1 MFHTPPVKMVNTRS
15 TTRRERERKAEE
27 DRQLQLQVPSQ
38 PTNVNNTQNNDETKR
53 MLPAFKLSG
62 SSVKSEYRPVQ
73 HTPASLTGAKSK
85 SSSSSVLARRK
96 QLELEAAQEK
106 ARIQM
111 ALIDK
116 KLEADLAN
124 LMDEEQGKYSPHD
137 ELHTDKQSEVEKWLE
152 RSQRE
157 LESAAQQVPD
167 YGNQPDLPCP
177 PPVVDPGTSN
187 GTIQMLASALQNLT
201 ASTTK
206 HKSDKNLLSRLCT
219 PRDLPSYSG
228 DPLDWLQFKQAYEE
242 STEVCGFSPKENL
255 WRLRKCLHGTARE
268 AVSAL
273 MVTATSP
280 DIVMK
285 TLELVCGNPESILTR
300 IMQGLRKLP
309 SMSNEYSK
317 DIVSFSV
324 KVQNFIAAVHAVG
337 RKEYLHDV
345 NMANIILSKLPT
357 VIISKWSDYSFP
369 IITEGKKPRLEIL
382 GDFLNIEAVK
392 ITTTANIHVMDQRNS
407 YQHHSRNKSD
417 NNNANRPQTVLLQS
431 ARSDKCDNKC
441 LFCRGAKHELTECK
455 MFKKALRKDRWRHV
469 KRHGVCFKCLVSC
482 HDREN
487 CPAPACDKDGCGEA
501 HHRLL
506 HYVQHRDTDKDATLE
521 SADTRE
527 TAESSPTKETVSFIN
542 INDHKVLLKVVPV
555 KIRGPNGVFTTSAFL
570 DDGSSI
576 SLISKS
582 LAARAGLRG
591 RTETMRVSGA
601 WKDSDLECT
610 YTVVSIDVS
619 SLNGSEIFNIN
630 LRAVD
635 NLHIPEQDFRS
646 IDCNKFAHL
655 QKLKDK
661 WSPNVISC
669 NPEVLIGQ
677 DNYDLI
683 MPLEICKGKPFE
695 PFASRTVLGWSVH
708 GKMRAPHGWGTHAA
722 HNLLIAAEGAGAPCP
737 SAHDDA
743 LRDLHEEVRRYFSI
757 DSLGLCN
764 KPRQNSDDVRA
775 LAQLDRTTTFADGRW
790 QVGLPW
796 RDENSVMP
804 DSYPNALNRLKGV
817 EKKMAANSEYAQRYT
832 DRVNH
837 LFQNDFA
844 REVSDPRSTSPHT
857 WYLPHHAVDNLN
869 KKKLRL
875 VFDCAA
881 KSKGTSLNEYLLQGP
896 DLLASLFGIMVR
908 FRENRYAVAGDLR
921 DMFLRVKI
929 RPEDQDAL
937 RFLWRTDSKQPV
949 KTYAMTSL
957 VFGANSSPFIAQYVK
972 NKNAQRYASTMPAA
986 VAAICE
992 QHYMD
997 DYLDSLPE
1005 EAAAI
1010 KMVKD
1015 VTFIHKQGGFDMCN
1029 WTSNSEAVLDSVP
1042 KEALGIAALRFKLDR
1057 QQEGERTLGLI
1068 WYPATDE
1075 FGFDLSLKR
1084 IPTDIVSGKQVPT
1097 KRVML
1102 RVIMSIF
1109 DVFGFLSPF
1118 TIQGK
1123 IMLQSLWQLSID
1135 WDENIPNNIFIKW
1148 SEWINLLKQMR
1159 YVRIPRCYLSP
1170 LGASGLGNR
1179 ATAEP
1184 PSSATTRV
1192 AGDSS
1197 PARPATAAPPAHT
1210 TPPPTYQPRS
1220 SATPNAPAST
1230 TNIYNSYGNN
1240 LEMHIFCDAST
1251 KAMCAVAYWRWI
1263 YNNEIHV
1270 AFIASKC
1277 RVLPVKPLLTVP
1289 RAELQSAL
1297 MAARLADS
1305 LQKDHRLVVQR
1316 RCFWSDSTTFLHWV
1330 KNDARNY
1337 KTFVANRLGAIDE
1350 LTRSNE
1356 WRYVPTK
1363 LNVADIATRET
1374 YDDTLFQNE
1383 WLKGPSF
1390 LRSDESSWPRNIV
1403 GSAADEPERSEII
1416 NIINDLPATYL
1427 PVFNPERFSSWLR
1440 LLRSTYHVL
1449 VFVHKCR
1456 KQTYDDSELMRRA
1469 ELLLVRQVQEE
1480 CFGAELAAIRK
1491 GMSLERNSRILT
1503 WSPYL
1508 DDCGVLRCGGRINA
1522 AQGVS
1527 ADTKYPIILDGRH
1540 QVTRLLVKHYHVR
1553 AAHDYQETVVNN
1565 LKEKYAI
1572 TRIRPTVK
1580 HVAARCMYCKI
1591 RKAQPHVP
1599 VMGELPPGRMA
1610 HHQRPFTHCGLDL
1623 FGPMEVVVG
1632 RGRQKRYGVIFTCLT
1647 VRAIHLEIV
1656 HSLTTDSLIMALRR
1670 MASRRG
1676 WPDCFYSDNGTN
1688 LRGADTELKRSVQE
1702 LDNKAVNDF
1711 ALTNGSSWKFI
1722 PPASPHWGG
1731 AWERLIRSVKR
1742 SLSVVLKE
1750 RAPKDEVLSTLMAEV
1765 ENIVNSRPL
1774 THVSVEPGSDGALT
1788 PNHFLLHSSPN
1799 IPALGVFDDSD
1810 LFLRKQWRTSQRLAD
1825 MYWQRWVKE
1834 YLPELLPRR
1843 KWNNEQAPLKVG
1855 DLVLVV
1861 DPGAPRNVWP
1871 KAVVQQVFPGRD
1883 GRIRLVEIKT
1893 KSGVLKRPAARVAR
1907 IPLVNE
1913 C

>member
-1 MFHTPPVKMVNTRS
+1 
-15 TTRRERERKAEE
+15 
-27 DRQLQLQVPSQ
+27 
-38 PTNVNNTQNNDETKR
+38 
-53 MLPAFKLSG
+53 
-62 SSVKSEYRPVQ
+62 
-73 HTPASLTGAKSK
+73 
-85 SSSSSVLARRK
+85 
-96 QLELEAAQEK
+96 
-106 ARIQM
+106 
-111 ALIDK
+111 
-116 KLEADLAN
+116 
-124 LMDEEQGKYSPHD
+124 
-137 ELHTDKQSEVEKWLE
+137 
-152 RSQRE
+152 
-157 LESAAQQVPD
+157 
-167 YGNQPDLPCP
+167 
-177 PPVVDPGTSN
+177 
-187 GTIQMLASALQNLT
+187 
-201 ASTTK
+201 
-206 HKSDKNLLSRLCT
+206 
-219 PRDLPSYSG
+219 
-228 DPLDWLQFKQAYEE
+228 
-242 STEVCGFSPKENL
+242 
-255 WRLRKCLHGTARE
+255 
-268 AVSAL
+268 
-273 MVTATSP
+273 
-280 DIVMK
+280 
-285 TLELVCGNPESILTR
+285 
-300 IMQGLRKLP
+300 
-309 SMSNEYSK
+309 
-317 DIVSFSV
+317 
-324 KVQNFIAAVHAVG
+324 
-337 RKEYLHDV
+337 
-345 NMANIILSKLPT
+345 
-357 VIISKWSDYSFP
+357 
-369 IITEGKKPRLEIL
+369 
-382 GDFLNIEAVK
+382 
-392 ITTTANIHVMDQRNS
+392 
-407 YQHHSRNKSD
+407 
-417 NNNANRPQTVLLQS
+417 
-431 ARSDKCDNKC
+431 
-441 LFCRGAKHELTECK
+441 
-455 MFKKALRKDRWRHV
+455 
-469 KRHGVCFKCLVSC
+469 
-482 HDREN
+482 
-487 CPAPACDKDGCGEA
+487 
-501 HHRLL
+501 
-506 HYVQHRDTDKDATLE
+506 
-521 SADTRE
+521 
-527 TAESSPTKETVSFIN
+527 
-542 INDHKVLLKVVPV
+542 
-555 KIRGPNGVFTTSAFL
+555 
-570 DDGSSI
+570 
-576 SLISKS
+576 
-582 LAARAGLRG
+582 
-591 RTETMRVSGA
+591 MRVSGA

-619 SLNGSEIFNIN
+619 SLNGSETFNVN

-635 NLHIPEQDFRS
+635 NLEIPEQDFRS

-683 MPLEICKGKPFE
+683 MPLEICKGKPLE
-695 PFASRTVLGWSVH
+695 PFATRTVLGWSVH
-708 GKMRAPHGWGTHAA
+708 GKTRAPHGRGPRAA
-722 HNLLIAAEGAGAPCP
+722 HNLLLAAADCCP

-757 DSLGLCN
+757 DSLGVCN

-844 REVSDPRSTSPHT
+844 REVIDPRSASPHT

-881 KSKGTSLNEYLLQGP
+881 KSKGTSLNDYLLQGP

-972 NKNAQRYASTMPAA
+972 NRNAQRYASTMPAA

-997 DYLDSLPE
+997 DYLDSLPD

-1042 KEALGIAALRFKLDR
+1042 KEALGTAALRFKLDR

-1084 IPTDIVSGKQVPT
+1084 IPSDIVSGKQVPT
-1097 KRVML
+1097 KRIML

-1135 WDENIPNNIFIKW
+1135 WDENIPNNIFVKW
-1148 SEWINLLKQMR
+1148 SEWINLLKEMR

-1170 LGASGLGNR
+1170 IGTSGLGNR

-1184 PSSATTRV
+1184 PGSATTRV
-1192 AGDSS
+1192 ADDSF

-1220 SATPNAPAST
+1220 SATP
-1230 TNIYNSYGNN
+1230 
-1240 LEMHIFCDAST
+1240 
-1251 KAMCAVAYWRWI
+1251 K
-1263 YNNEIHV
+1263 
-1270 AFIASKC
+1270 
-1277 RVLPVKPLLTVP
+1277 
-1289 RAELQSAL
+1289 LQSAL

-1305 LQKDHRLVVQR
+1305 LQKDHRP
-1316 RCFWSDSTTFLHWV
+1316 
-1330 KNDARNY
+1330 A
-1337 KTFVANRLGAIDE
+1337 
-1350 LTRSNE
+1350 
-1356 WRYVPTK
+1356 
-1363 LNVADIATRET
+1363 
-1374 YDDTLFQNE
+1374 YDDALFQNE

-1390 LRSDESSWPRNIV
+1390 LGSDESSWPRNIV
-1403 GSAADEPERSEII
+1403 GTAAVEPERSEII

-1456 KQTYDDSELMRRA
+1456 KQTYDNSELMRRA

-1522 AQGVS
+1522 AQGVG

-1540 QVTRLLVKHYHVR
+1540 QVTRLLVKHYHIR

-1572 TRIRPTVK
+1572 TKIRPTVK
-1580 HVAARCMYCKI
+1580 HVATRCMFCKI

-1688 LRGADTELKRSVQE
+1688 LRGADTELKRSVRE

-1731 AWERLIRSVKR
+1731 AWERLIRSVKK

-1788 PNHFLLHSSPN
+1788 PNHFLLHSPPN
-1799 IPALGVFDDSD
+1799 TPALGAFDDSD

-1843 KWNNEQAPLKVG
+1843 KWNTEQTPLKVG

-1871 KAVVQQVFPGRD
+1871 KAVIQQVFPGRD
-1883 GRIRLVEIKT
+1883 GRVSFYYK
-1893 KSGVLKRPAARVAR
+1893 A
-1907 IPLVNE
+1907 VNE
-1913 C
+1913 ASDHCDLSNRVGNQIVLC

>member
-1 MFHTPPVKMVNTRS
+1 MVNTRS

-38 PTNVNNTQNNDETKR
+38 PTNGNNAQNNDEIKINV
-53 MLPAFKLSG
+53 PAFKLSG
-62 SSVKSEYRPVQ
+62 SSVKSEHRPAQ
-73 HTPASLTGAKSK
+73 HNTPASLTGAKSK
-85 SSSSSVLARRK
+85 SSSSSVLARIK

-124 LMDEEQGKYSPHD
+124 LMDEEQENYSPHD
-137 ELHTDKQSEVEKWLE
+137 DLHTDTQDEVEKWLE

-167 YGNQPDLPCP
+167 HGNQPDLPCP

-201 ASTTK
+201 ASTAK
-206 HKSDKNLLSRLCT
+206 QKSDKNLLSRLCT

-228 DPLDWLQFKQAYEE
+228 DSLDWLQFKQAYEE

-317 DIVSFSV
+317 DIVFFSV

-369 IITEGKKPRLEIL
+369 IIAEGKKPRLEIL
-382 GDFLNIEAVK
+382 GDFLDIEAVK
-392 ITTTANIHVMDQRNS
+392 ITTTANIHVTDQRSS
-407 YQHHSRNKSD
+407 YQHHSKNKSD
-417 NNNANRPQTVLLQS
+417 NNNANRQQTVLLQS
-431 ARSDKCDNKC
+431 AQARSDNKC

-482 HDREN
+482 HDRKN

-506 HYVQHRDTDKDATLE
+506 HYVQHRDTDKDATSE
-521 SADTRE
+521 SPDKKE
-527 TAESSPTKETVSFIN
+527 TAESSPTNETVSFIN
-542 INDHKVLLKVVPV
+542 INDHKVLLKVVPI
-555 KIRGPNGVFTTSAFL
+555 KIRGPNGVFMTSAFL

-582 LAARAGLRG
+582 LAERAGLRG

-619 SLNGSEIFNIN
+619 SLNGSETFNVN

-635 NLHIPEQDFRS
+635 NLEIPEQDFRS

-683 MPLEICKGKPFE
+683 MPLEICKGKPLE
-695 PFASRTVLGWSVH
+695 PFATRTVLGWSVH
-708 GKMRAPHGWGTHAA
+708 GKTRAPHGRGPRAA
-722 HNLLIAAEGAGAPCP
+722 HNLLLAAADCCP

-757 DSLGLCN
+757 DSLGVCN

-844 REVSDPRSTSPHT
+844 REVIDPRSASPHT

-881 KSKGTSLNEYLLQGP
+881 KSKGTSLNDYLLQGP

-972 NKNAQRYASTMPAA
+972 NRNAQRYASTMPAA

-997 DYLDSLPE
+997 DYLDSLPD

-1042 KEALGIAALRFKLDR
+1042 KEALGTAALRFKLDR
-1057 QQEGERTLGLI
+1057 QQE
-1068 WYPATDE
+1068 
-1075 FGFDLSLKR
+1075 
-1084 IPTDIVSGKQVPT
+1084 
-1097 KRVML
+1097 
-1102 RVIMSIF
+1102 
-1109 DVFGFLSPF
+1109 
-1118 TIQGK
+1118 
-1123 IMLQSLWQLSID
+1123 
-1135 WDENIPNNIFIKW
+1135 
-1148 SEWINLLKQMR
+1148 
-1159 YVRIPRCYLSP
+1159 
-1170 LGASGLGNR
+1170 
-1179 ATAEP
+1179 
-1184 PSSATTRV
+1184 
-1192 AGDSS
+1192 
-1197 PARPATAAPPAHT
+1197 
-1210 TPPPTYQPRS
+1210 
-1220 SATPNAPAST
+1220 
-1230 TNIYNSYGNN
+1230 
-1240 LEMHIFCDAST
+1240 
-1251 KAMCAVAYWRWI
+1251 
-1263 YNNEIHV
+1263 
-1270 AFIASKC
+1270 
-1277 RVLPVKPLLTVP
+1277 
-1289 RAELQSAL
+1289 
-1297 MAARLADS
+1297 
-1305 LQKDHRLVVQR
+1305 
-1316 RCFWSDSTTFLHWV
+1316 
-1330 KNDARNY
+1330 
-1337 KTFVANRLGAIDE
+1337 
-1350 LTRSNE
+1350 
-1356 WRYVPTK
+1356 
-1363 LNVADIATRET
+1363 DIATRET
-1374 YDDTLFQNE
+1374 YDDALFQNE

-1390 LRSDESSWPRNIV
+1390 LGSDESSWPRNIV
-1403 GSAADEPERSEII
+1403 GTAAVEPERSEII

-1522 AQGVS
+1522 AQGVG

-1540 QVTRLLVKHYHVR
+1540 QVTRLLVKHYHIR

-1572 TRIRPTVK
+1572 TKIRPTVK
-1580 HVAARCMYCKI
+1580 HVATRCMFCKI

-1656 HSLTTDSLIMALRR
+1656 HSLTTDSLIIALRR

-1688 LRGADTELKRSVQE
+1688 LRGADTELKRSVRE

-1731 AWERLIRSVKR
+1731 AWERLIRSVKK

-1788 PNHFLLHSSPN
+1788 PNHFLLHSPPN
-1799 IPALGVFDDSD
+1799 TPALGAFDDSD

-1843 KWNNEQAPLKVG
+1843 KWNTEQTPLKVG

-1871 KAVVQQVFPGRD
+1871 KAVIQQVFPGRD
-1883 GRIRLVEIKT
+1883 GRVRLVEIKT
-1893 KSGVLKRPAARVAR
+1893 KSGVFKRPAARVAR